1 MSNRKHVFAGKLSL
15 LLFFTV
21 LGGTLLPWV
30 VGCGEKLPPDLPKLY
45 PTRVLVIQ
53 AGKPLEGASVHLLP
67 KDTNSRWAAAGKTDS
82 SGKVEFYTE
91 GRYRG
96 VPEGAYQLTVS
107 KTFTEPSEYDRARP
121 DDIDYAT
128 WERMAAQEKR
138 DSYHLVNPV
147 YDSRKTS
154 PLELTVG
161 PKQPTDRQID
171 VGEAFNELIK

>member
-1 MSNRKHVFAGKLSL
+1 MR
-15 LLFFTV
+15 LLFSAFF
-21 LGGTLLPWV
+21 LGTLLALSL
-30 VGCGEKLPPDLPKLY
+30 GCGEKLPADLPKLY
-45 PTRVLVIQ
+45 PTRLVIIQ
-53 AGKPLEGASVHLLP
+53 DDKPLEGASVHLLP

-82 SGKVEFYTE
+82 SGRVEFFTE

-96 VPEGAYQLTVS
+96 VPEGDYQVTVS
-107 KTFTEPSEYDRARP
+107 KTFTEPSQFDKARP

-138 DSYHLVNPV
+138 DSYHLVDPV

-161 PKQPTDRQID
+161 PKQPKDRQID
-171 VGEAFNELIK
+171 VGKAFNQLIPSNRSF